1 MSNQPGTLYIVAT
14 PIGNRED
21 ITARAIR
28 VLSEVDTVAAEDTR
42 HSGKLLQYLG
52 IKKPMLSVHD
62 QNESAR
68 ITRIIDQLHAGK
80 SIALVSDAGTPLV
93 SDPGFQVV
101 RAVREAGYPVVPVPG
116 PCAAIAAL
124 SVAGLPTDAFV
135 FAGFAPA
142 KSGGRRHFFE
152 ALASEPR
159 TLIFYESPHRIVDSL
174 EDMAAVFGNERQ
186 ATIARELT
194 KHFETIHADTLSELV
209 NWVKQDSDQQR
220 GEFVVLVH
228 GQTEQKEANADIE
241 RTLKILLEEL
251 PLKQAVSLTV
261 KLTGGKKNE
270 VYDLALELNDESK
283 GG

>member
-186 ATIARELT
+186 ATLARELT
-194 KHFETIHADTLSELV
+194 KHFETIHADTLAELV
-209 NWVKQDSDQQR
+209 DWVKQDSDQQR

-228 GQTEQKEANADIE
+228 GQTEQKEVNADIE

-251 PLKQAVSLTV
+251 PLKQAVALTV
-261 KLTGGKKNE
+261 KLTSGKKNE
-270 VYDLALELNDESK
+270 VYERALALNEGK
-283 GG
+283 

>member
-124 SVAGLPTDAFV
+124 SVAGLPTDTFV

-142 KSGGRRHFFE
+142 KSGGRRQFFE

-186 ATIARELT
+186 ATLARELT
-194 KHFETIHADTLSELV
+194 KHFETIHADTLGELAD
-209 NWVKQDSDQQR
+209 WVKQDSDQQR

-228 GQTEQKEANADIE
+228 GQTEQKEVNADVE
-241 RTLKILLEEL
+241 RTLKILLKEL
-251 PLKQAVSLTV
+251 PLKQAVALTV

-270 VYDLALELNDESK
+270 VYDLALELSEV
-283 GG
+283 GEGE

>member
-21 ITARAIR
+21 ITARATR
-28 VLSEVDTVAAEDTR
+28 VLSEVDIVAAEDTR

-68 ITRIIDQLHAGK
+68 ITRIIDELHAGK
-80 SIALVSDAGTPLV
+80 SIALMSDAGTPLV

-101 RAVREAGYPVVPVPG
+101 RAVRQAGYQVVPVPG

-142 KSGGRRHFFE
+142 KSGGRRQFFE
-152 ALASEPR
+152 VLASDTR

-174 EDMAAVFGNERQ
+174 EDMATVFGNERQ

-194 KHFETIHADTLSELV
+194 KHFETVHADKLGELV
-209 NWVKQDSDQQR
+209 DWVKQDSDQQR

-228 GQTEQKEANADIE
+228 GATEAKDQDAEVE

-261 KLTGGKKNE
+261 KLTGGRKNE
-270 VYDLALELNDESK
+270 VYDLALELNEGK
-283 GG
+283 

>member
-68 ITRIIDQLHAGK
+68 IKRIIDQLHAGK

-174 EDMAAVFGNERQ
+174 EDMAAVFGDERQ

-194 KHFETIHADTLSELV
+194 KHFETIHADILSKLV
-209 NWVKQDSDQQR
+209 DWVKQDSDQQR

-228 GQTEQKEANADIE
+228 GQTEQKEAGADIE
-241 RTLKILLEEL
+241 RTLKILLEQL
-251 PLKQAVSLTV
+251 PLKQAVALTV

-270 VYDLALELNDESK
+270 VYDLALGLSEGK
-283 GG
+283 